1 MRSSASCTL
10 FLRIIAAFLRRFAFF
25 RLQFRFRGCQTRRS
39 GEAAMLGYRWIR
51 KFMSSAS
58 ISPFGTAV
66 SPLAR
71 PERPVAH
78 ERVREDRPPR
88 RAIVIDSETTGLSP
102 ASGER
107 MVSFG
112 AIELIDGRPT
122 GSYMHLLFN
131 PGRKSHF
138 AARRVHGLC
147 DQMLARQPHFSE
159 HAAGLAEFLGNDPL
173 IGHNVAF
180 DIRFLAAEFEN
191 VGRRAPAGAPVCTM
205 GEYKV
210 RRKAGRASLDTACA
224 SFGIDASAR
233 AVHHGA
239 LIDADLA
246 SILYQRLVLG
256 FVEGLALGFRP
267 PQNYREA

>member
-1 MRSSASCTL
+1 MTHASAS
-10 FLRIIAAFLRRFAFF
+10 R
-25 RLQFRFRGCQTRRS
+25 
-39 GEAAMLGYRWIR
+39 
-51 KFMSSAS
+51 
-58 ISPFGTAV
+58 FGTAV
-66 SPLAR
+66 PQPTRPAEPLPAAI
-71 PERPVAH
+71 PCAGGEI
-78 ERVREDRPPR
+78 RVK
-88 RAIVIDSETTGLSP
+88 RAVVIDSETTGLSP

-112 AIELIDGRPT
+112 AIELIDGRPS
-122 GSYMHLLFN
+122 GAYMHLLFN

-138 AARRVHGLC
+138 AARKVHGLC
-147 DQMLARQPHFSE
+147 DRMLSRQPRFSE

-180 DIRFLAAEFEN
+180 DIRFLIAEFEHA
-191 VGRRAPAGAPVCTM
+191 GRSATVGAPVCTM
-205 GEYKV
+205 GEFKA
-210 RRKAGRASLDTACA
+210 RRKAGRASLDMACA

-256 FVEGLALGFRP
+256 FAEGLALGFRP
-267 PQNYREA
+267 PQNFRAG

>member
-1 MRSSASCTL
+1 MSQAASSPSAVPL
-10 FLRIIAAFLRRFAFF
+10 PAV
-25 RLQFRFRGCQTRRS
+25 RG
-39 GEAAMLGYRWIR
+39 
-51 KFMSSAS
+51 
-58 ISPFGTAV
+58 
-66 SPLAR
+66 
-71 PERPVAH
+71 
-78 ERVREDRPPR
+78 

-112 AIELIDGRPT
+112 AIELIDGQPR
-122 GSYMHLLFN
+122 GAYMHLLFN

-138 AARRVHGLC
+138 AARKVHGLC
-147 DQMLARQPHFSE
+147 DMMLSRQPRFSE

-180 DIRFLAAEFEN
+180 DIRFLAAEF
-191 VGRRAPAGAPVCTM
+191 GHAGFRAPAGVPVCTM
-205 GEYKV
+205 GEYKA
-210 RRKAGRASLDTACA
+210 RRKAGRASLDMACA
-224 SFGIDASAR
+224 SFGIDVSAR

-246 SILYQRLVLG
+246 SVLYQRLVLG